1 MDFQHGI
8 LLFLMGVPFA
18 ILVLYVIL
26 TNLDS
31 NYERMDD
38 KDGDNTIWR

>member
-1 MDFQHGI
+1 MDFEHGI
-8 LLFLMGVPFA
+8 LLFLMGIPFI

-38 KDGDNTIWR
+38 KDGDNTI